1 MNYFNELL
9 EINRIIT
16 NDDNNVRIEN
26 LEEVYKLLDTF
37 NKKPFNLDEFIKLCI
52 LLFNMQIFY
61 DGNSRTILAYL
72 VKLIDKNGYAIDIE
86 AATKGLIKLKGLF
99 PAMYDLNEELDYH
112 EIEKIK
118 ENISKKKVKVKDN
131 E

>member
-1 MNYFNELL
+1 MDYFNELF

-26 LEEVYKLLDTF
+26 LEEVYQLLDTF
-37 NKKPFNLDEFIKLCI
+37 NKKAFNLDEFIKLCI

-72 VKLIDKNGYAIDIE
+72 VKVIDKNGYAIDIE

-99 PAMYDLNEELDYH
+99 PSMYDLNEELDYH

-118 ENISKKKVKVKDN
+118 ENISKKKVKVRDN

>member
-1 MNYFNELL
+1 MDYFNELF

-26 LEEVYKLLDTF
+26 LEEVYQLLDTF
-37 NKKPFNLDEFIKLCI
+37 NRSPFNLDEFIKLCI

-72 VKLIDKNGYAIDIE
+72 IKVIDKNGYAIDIE

-118 ENISKKKVKVKDN
+118 ENISKKKAKVRDN

>member
-9 EINRIIT
+9 EINKIIT
-16 NDDNNVRIEN
+16 NDDDNVRLEN
-26 LEEVYKLLDTF
+26 LEEVNKLLDTF
-37 NKKPFNLDEFIKLCI
+37 YSRDFDLDEFIKLCI

-72 VKLIDKNGYAIDIE
+72 VKVIEKNGYTMNIE

-99 PAMYDLNEELDYH
+99 PAMYDLNEELDNN
-112 EIEKIK
+112 ELE
-118 ENISKKKVKVKDN
+118 SKGKR
-131 E
+131 

>member
-1 MNYFNELL
+1 MEYFNELL

-16 NDDNNVRIEN
+16 NDDNNVRLDN
-26 LEEVYKLLDTF
+26 LEEVYKLLDNF
-37 NKKPFNLDEFIKLCI
+37 NERPFDLDEFIKLCI

-72 VKLIDKNGYAIDIE
+72 VKVIEKNGYTMNIE

-99 PAMYDLNEELDYH
+99 PAMYDLNEELDNN
-112 EIEKIK
+112 EILRIK
-118 ENISKKKVKVKDN
+118 NYIFKKESKGRKQ
-131 E
+131 